1 MQIVLSP
8 QAEERI
14 RRQVASG
21 AYHDASEVVEEAL
34 RLLEDPHRFA
44 TFKAAVDQGFAE
56 LDRGEGIPLTPE
68 LLEDIRRTARELA
81 SQGRVPA
88 PDVRP

>member
-1 MQIVLSP
+1 MQTVLSP
-8 QAEERI
+8 QDEERI
-14 RRQVASG
+14 RQQVASG

-56 LDRGEGIPLTPE
+56 LDRGERIPFTSE
-68 LLEDIRRTARELA
+68 ALEDIRRSARERALNGDE
-81 SQGRVPA
+81 SA

>member
-1 MQIVLSP
+1 MLIVLSP

-14 RRQVASG
+14 RQQVASG

-44 TFKAAVDQGFAE
+44 TFKAAVDQGFTE
-56 LDRGEGIPLTPE
+56 LNRGEGILFTPE
-68 LLEDIRRTARELA
+68 TLGDIRRTVRERALD
-81 SQGRVPA
+81 GDVPA